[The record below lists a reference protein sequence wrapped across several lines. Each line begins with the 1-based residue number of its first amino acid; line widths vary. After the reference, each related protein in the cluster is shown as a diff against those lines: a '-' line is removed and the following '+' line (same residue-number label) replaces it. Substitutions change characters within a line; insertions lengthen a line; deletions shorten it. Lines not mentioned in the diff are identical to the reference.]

1 VYGTLPGR
9 PRTSGRVLSRSR
21 PAPDSTRPPEPT
33 ARPFAP
39 AERRSLNLESAAT
52 NAFRQL
58 SGSSV
63 VIPTLLALGATPFH
77 VGLLGASPYL
87 ARSAQLFV
95 AARLGRRGARSVA
108 LVAGT
113 AERLLFVLVAIA
125 PFWLHGYAAAASVLL
140 CGILAAHLCA
150 ETFNASVTSW
160 HVARVP
166 SGKLGGFNAT
176 RSCWGQAAAFAALL
190 SVAAGV
196 GALPDAGASRADWLG
211 VIMLVG
217 CACGLAGIFLL
228 RRVPALSEPVAR
240 CEERTAREVIRTVLK
255 DRAFRSLLA
264 YNACFG
270 FATHLASPFF
280 LAYALQ
286 GLGFSA
292 GGIALLSAVGLGTGA
307 LMLPLWGRVTDR
319 FGNRPVLLG
328 CGAWAAM
335 VPLLWVAIAHESTPY
350 SVFAIEALS
359 GAAWAGIN
367 LASSTTLSKIA
378 PRDHRRLA
386 YVGVF
391 TALSGSIVGLAPLLG
406 GALIGGLI
414 PLVGLT
420 AAYKGV
426 FALSGVLRLLALF
439 RLRNVVEHRSRT
451 LAHSARALGRSSAHL
466 GSPAGV
472 AAALLWV
479 PAAADGLRR
488 EALQRAAPRWPRQ
501 SSLPTLR
508 ARTPVVATPAL
519 PLSA

>member
-1 VYGTLPGR
+1 MRGTL
-9 PRTSGRVLSRSR
+9 SGPALSSSRSLSPVSPVPR
-21 PAPDSTRPPEPT
+21 SVHPPEQA

-63 VIPTLLALGATPFH
+63 AIPALLALGATPFH
-77 VGLLGASPYL
+77 IGLLGASPYL

-95 AARLGRRGARSVA
+95 AARLARRGARSVA
-108 LVAGT
+108 LAAGT
-113 AERLLFVLVAIA
+113 AERVLFVLVALA

-140 CGILAAHLCA
+140 AGIIAAHLCA
-150 ETFNASVTSW
+150 ETFNASLTTW

-166 SGKLGGFNAT
+166 GGKLGRFVAT

-196 GALPDAGASRADWLG
+196 GALPESGASRADWLG
-211 VIMLVG
+211 MIMLVG
-217 CACGLAGIFLL
+217 CACGLAGILLL
-228 RRVPALSEPVAR
+228 RRVPALPEPVAMP
-240 CEERTAREVIRTVLK
+240 EERSTRQVIRTVLN
-255 DRAFRSLLA
+255 DRAFRSLLV
-264 YNACFG
+264 YSACFG
-270 FATHLASPFF
+270 FATHLCSPFF
-280 LAYALQ
+280 LAFALQ
-286 GLGFSA
+286 GLGFTA
-292 GGIALLSAVGLGTGA
+292 GGIALLSAAGLGTGA

-328 CGAWAAM
+328 CGAWAAA
-335 VPLLWVAIAHESTPY
+335 VPLLWVAFAHESAPY
-350 SVFAIEALS
+350 AVFAIEVIS

-367 LASSTTLSKIA
+367 LASANALSKVA

-386 YVGVF
+386 YVGTF
-391 TALSGSIVGLAPLLG
+391 TALSGCVVGLAPLLG
-406 GALIGGLI
+406 GALISGLV
-414 PLVGLT
+414 PLIGAT

-439 RLRNVVEHRSRT
+439 RLRHVVEHRSRT
-451 LAHSARALGRSSAHL
+451 LAHSARALGRQGARI
-466 GSPAGV
+466 GSPVAV

-488 EALQRAAPRWPRQ
+488 EALHRAGPRRASRDPR
-501 SSLPTLR
+501 TR
-508 ARTPVVATPAL
+508 ARTRSAALPVAV